1 MEVINQITPN
11 KEQMEGFFAPGHDG
25 PIYMLNL
32 LKFKG
37 RAEYEDGRDTDLSGQ
52 EAYGIYAREVLKLL
66 ASVGGAPIFS
76 AQVERLMLG
85 KVEELWDSAAIAMY
99 PSREAM
105 LEMIS
110 KTEYQ
115 EIAVHRSAGLAGQ
128 LNIEL
133 VNAVGIL
140 KSQEVDFSW

>member
-52 EAYGIYAREVLKLL
+52 EAYGIYAREVFKLL

-110 KTEYQ
+110 KPEYQ

-140 KSQEVDFSW
+140 KSQEVDF